1 MDGIQTKTACE
12 QLHIDLNLDT
22 QSVSQTILLYT
33 AHVHCR
39 KKLCQT
45 FNVLEKFCI
54 KLKLIC
60 KFTFFPKCLF
70 SHCLGPIEKEE
81 GNGKNRNSSWGAECM
96 NVCAIADIY
105 SCFWTKNIDGVSLS
119 PKAWDNQCPG
129 SNSQAERERE
139 REVSL
144 SSPFCPMKALKR
156 LDNSYR
162 HGEGN
167 PLYSIY
173 GRKCS
178 PHPETPAWT
187 HLRVT
192 FTQISGA
199 LWTSQNGT

>member
-96 NVCAIADIY
+96 NVCAIVDIY

-129 SNSQAERERE
+129 SNSQAERERVRE
-139 REVSL
+139 RSPSL
-144 SSPFCPMKALKR
+144 
-156 LDNSYR
+156 
-162 HGEGN
+162 
-167 PLYSIY
+167 PLFVLWRPSRDWIIPIDM
-173 GRKCS
+173 GR
-178 PHPETPAWT
+178 AT
-187 HLRVT
+187 H
-192 FTQISGA
+192 FTQSTDESAHLIQKHPHGH
-199 LWTSQNGT
+199 TSE